1 MEIFNNAYEEG
12 CSNSDILFCVQT
24 QKGRY
29 EDLKDYDKSFKYLNE
44 ANKIQ
49 KKKLIIILKMTKIS
63 LIIFKVYLVN

>member
-1 MEIFNNAYEEG
+1 MEKLSEK
-12 CSNSDILFCVQT
+12 DLKDP
-24 QKGRY
+24 QKIDLYFALGKAY

-49 KKKLIIILKMTKIS
+49 KKKLIIIIKMTRIS